1 MPAAKIKRKP
11 KADVAYVPREKLLDF
26 FRQNPFPALAA
37 RKSKKS
43 AISG

>member
-1 MPAAKIKRKP
+1 MPAAKIKRKL
-11 KADVAYVPREKLLDF
+11 KAGVVFTPREKLLDF

-43 AISG
+43 AVSG